1 MSKLRSL
8 IVWSVVFTQ
17 VWTPLLAQTLP
28 ISVDK
33 NVSGAKPSVGVTNGV
48 PVVNIAP
55 PSAGGVSNNRY
66 TQFNVGPSGVVLNNS
81 GGASQSQLAG
91 QVAGNV
97 MLGNQR
103 ATTILNQVTA
113 PNPSQLLGT
122 LEVAGNRANIIVANP
137 AGITCNGCGFLNA
150 DRATLTTG
158 RPQVGRDGSIALDV
172 GAGKIRVE
180 GEGLY
185 GANVRQVDL
194 IARSLEILSLIHI

>member
-1 MSKLRSL
+1 MSKFRSA
-8 IVWSVVFTQ
+8 IVWLVLYTQ
-17 VWTPLLAQTLP
+17 IWTPVLAQTLP

-33 NVSGAKPSVGVTNGV
+33 NVAGQRPIVGTSNGV

-55 PSAGGVSNNRY
+55 PSAGGVSNNKF

-81 GGASQSQLAG
+81 GGASQTQLAG
-91 QVAGNV
+91 QVAGNP

-113 PNPSQLLGT
+113 PNPSQLMGT
-122 LEVAGNRANIIVANP
+122 MEVAGNRANIIVANP

-158 RPQVGRDGSIALDV
+158 KPM
-172 GAGKIRVE
+172 
-180 GEGLY
+180 
-185 GANVRQVDL
+185 
-194 IARSLEILSLIHI
+194 